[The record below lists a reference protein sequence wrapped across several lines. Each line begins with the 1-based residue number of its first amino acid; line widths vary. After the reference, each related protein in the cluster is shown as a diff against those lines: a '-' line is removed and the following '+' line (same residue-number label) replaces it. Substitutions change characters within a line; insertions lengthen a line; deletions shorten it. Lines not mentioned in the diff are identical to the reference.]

1 MVESGLT
8 IPLYTTLSY
17 IKMVSLKKRGDAR
30 KGTTMDKLLLSDW
43 VTLITTFGILVA
55 LVSNLRSMREK
66 GQSQAA
72 GDAELRSDVKHIR
85 EKIDKMD
92 DIPGRMVKV
101 EESTKQAHKRIDR
114 VERELGAKE

>member
-1 MVESGLT
+1 
-8 IPLYTTLSY
+8 
-17 IKMVSLKKRGDAR
+17 
-30 KGTTMDKLLLSDW
+30 MDKLLLSDW

-85 EKIDKMD
+85 EKVDKMD

-114 VERELGAKE
+114 VEREIGAKE